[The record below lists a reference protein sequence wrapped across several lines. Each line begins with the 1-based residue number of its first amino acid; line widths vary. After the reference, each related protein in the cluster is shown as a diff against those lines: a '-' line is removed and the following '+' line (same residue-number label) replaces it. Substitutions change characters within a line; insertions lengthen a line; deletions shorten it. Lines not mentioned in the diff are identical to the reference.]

1 MRQVKSCQN
10 EFQPKANSCRDWQV
24 TAVKELAERKRYHKS
39 NKQKATGTN
48 NIRRRREMFYRKH
61 LDCQVCWSSKVKP
74 QTSIHPPTPTPP
86 PPKQKPL
93 NVQKFTSQSLVYL
106 HSTCYLFHTYSI
118 QPGGHVKNV
127 PDVCKKSTTSFA
139 QYYVR
144 VNQFRSR
151 RQ

>member
-1 MRQVKSCQN
+1 M
-10 EFQPKANSCRDWQV
+10 NSNPRPTAAEIGRLLQLRNWQREKD
-24 TAVKELAERKRYHKS
+24 TINQT
-39 NKQKATGTN
+39 NK
-48 NIRRRREMFYRKH
+48 
-61 LDCQVCWSSKVKP
+61 KP
-74 QTSIHPPTPTPP
+74 QGQTIFVAGEKCFTGNTWIARYAEALKLSLKPQYTPP